1 MRITTDYMYYT
12 YAYLRE
18 DRTPYYIGK
27 GSANRAYQNHKRT
40 NGQNLLPKNKDQIL
54 ILKNFEIEDLAYKH
68 EQYLIALYGR
78 KCDGGILV
86 NMVHGGKGGARKYL
100 TVKEKEEAQLRNKI
114 NAAKNLKICR
124 KENREEFNR
133 KTNARN
139 AKRREILNQRQK
151 EYADKNREK
160 INEKQREY
168 RKNNREEIRRKER
181 EYYAKNKERINERRR
196 KKFIDSI
203 N

>member
-1 MRITTDYMYYT
+1 MYYT

-18 DRTPYYIGK
+18 DKTPYYIGK
-27 GSANRAYQNHKRT
+27 GSGDRAYQKHIRN
-40 NGQNLLPKNKDQIL
+40 NGQNLLPKNKGQIL
-54 ILKNFEIEDLAYKH
+54 ILKRFEIEDEAYKH

-100 TVKEKEEAQLRNKI
+100 TKKEKEDALLRNKI
-114 NAAKNLKICR
+114 NAAKKLKR
-124 KENREEFNR
+124 WREENREEFNR
-133 KTNARN
+133 KTNERN
-139 AKRREILNQRQK
+139 VKRREILNERQR
-151 EYADKNREK
+151 EYANKNRDK

-168 RKNNREEIRRKER
+168 REKNREEDRRKER
-181 EYYAKNKERINERRR
+181 EYYAKNRDRILERKR
-196 KKFIDSI
+196 KKKSIDSI

>member
-1 MRITTDYMYYT
+1 MYYT

-27 GSANRAYQNHKRT
+27 GSGNRAYQKHVRN
-40 NGQNLLPKNKDQIL
+40 NGQNLVPKNKNQIL
-54 ILKNFEIEDLAYKH
+54 ILKNFETEDEAYTH

-100 TVKEKEEAQLRNKI
+100 TKKEKEEALLKNKI
-114 NAAKNLKICR
+114 NAAKKLKKWR
-124 KENREEFNR
+124 EENREEFNR
-133 KTNARN
+133 KTNERN
-139 AKRREILNQRQK
+139 AKRREILNQRQR
-151 EYADKNREK
+151 EYADKNRDK

-168 RKNNREEIRRKER
+168 RERNREEHRRKER
-181 EYYAKNKERINERRR
+181 EYYAKNKERINERKR
-196 KKFIDSI
+196 KKKQLDSM

>member
-1 MRITTDYMYYT
+1 MYYT

-18 DRTPYYIGK
+18 SGTPYYIGK
-27 GSANRAYQNHKRT
+27 GSNDRAYQKHMRN
-40 NGQNLLPKNKDQIL
+40 NGQNLLPKNRNRIL
-54 ILKNFEIEDLAYKH
+54 ILKRFDLEEDAYKH
-68 EQYLIALYGR
+68 EKYLIALYGR

-100 TVKEKEEAQLRNKI
+100 TRKEKEDAKLKNKI
-114 NAAKNLKICR
+114 RAVELR
-124 KENREEFNR
+124 KKWREENREEFNA
-133 KTNARN
+133 KTNKRN

-168 RKNNREEIRRKER
+168 RKKNMEEVRKRER
-181 EYYAKNKERINERRR
+181 EYYAKNKQKINEQKR
-196 KKFIDSI
+196 KNILTVLTK
-203 N
+203 

>member
-1 MRITTDYMYYT
+1 MYYT

-27 GSANRAYQNHKRT
+27 GSGNRAYQKHKRN
-40 NGQNLLPKNKDQIL
+40 NGQNLLPKNKNQIL
-54 ILKNFEIEDLAYKH
+54 ILKKFELEDDAYKH

-100 TVKEKEEAQLRNKI
+100 TQKEKEAAILRNKI
-114 NAAKNLKICR
+114 RAVEMR
-124 KENREEFNR
+124 KKWREENRDKFNR
-133 KTNARN
+133 KTNERN

-168 RKNNREEIRRKER
+168 REKNREELRKKER
-181 EYYAKNKERINERRR
+181 EYYAKNKERINERKR
-196 KKFIDSI
+196 KNKLLDSH

>member
-1 MRITTDYMYYT
+1 MYYT

-27 GSANRAYQNHKRT
+27 GSGNRAYQNHKRT

-54 ILKNFEIEDLAYKH
+54 ILKKFQLENDAYKH

-86 NMVHGGKGGARKYL
+86 NMVHGGKGGAKKYL
-100 TVKEKEEAQLRNKI
+100 TQKEKEEAQIRNKI
-114 NAAKNLKICR
+114 NAAKNLKKWR
-124 KENREEFNR
+124 EENRDEFNR
-133 KTNARN
+133 KTNERN
-139 AKRREILNQRQK
+139 AKRREILNRRQK
-151 EYADKNREK
+151 EYADKNRGK
-160 INEKQREY
+160 INQKQREY
-168 RKNNREEIRRKER
+168 REKNRENERKKER
-181 EYYAKNKERINERRR
+181 EYYAKNKEKIQER
-196 KKFIDSI
+196 KKLQLKKRLDSA

>member
-1 MRITTDYMYYT
+1 MYYT

-18 DRTPYYIGK
+18 DKTPYYIGK
-27 GSANRAYQNHKRT
+27 GSGDRDYQKHIRN
-40 NGQNLLPKNKDQIL
+40 NGQNLLPKNKGQIL
-54 ILKNFEIEDLAYKH
+54 ILKRLEIEDEAYKH

-100 TVKEKEEAQLRNKI
+100 TKKEKEDALLRNKI
-114 NAAKNLKICR
+114 NAAKKLKR
-124 KENREEFNR
+124 WREENREEFNR
-133 KTNARN
+133 KTNERN
-139 AKRREILNQRQK
+139 VKRREILNERQR
-151 EYADKNREK
+151 EYANKNRDK

-168 RKNNREEIRRKER
+168 REKNREEVRRKER
-181 EYYAKNKERINERRR
+181 EYYAKNRDRILERKR
-196 KKFIDSI
+196 KKKSIDSI

>member
-1 MRITTDYMYYT
+1 MYYT

-27 GSANRAYQNHKRT
+27 GSGGRAYQKHIRNNR
-40 NGQNLLPKNKDQIL
+40 QNLVPKNKNQIL
-54 ILKNFEIEDLAYKH
+54 ILKKFELEDDAYKH

-100 TVKEKEEAQLRNKI
+100 TRKEKEAAILRNKI
-114 NAAKNLKICR
+114 RAVELTKKWR
-124 KENREEFNR
+124 EENREEFNR
-133 KTNARN
+133 KTNERN

-151 EYADKNREK
+151 EYADRNREK

-168 RKNNREEIRRKER
+168 REKNREEIRRKER
-181 EYYAKNKERINERRR
+181 EYYAKNKDRINQ
-196 KKFIDSI
+196 KKKKRLLDST

>member
-1 MRITTDYMYYT
+1 MYYT

-27 GSANRAYQNHKRT
+27 GSGARAYQNHIRN
-40 NGQNLLPKNKDQIL
+40 NGQNLLPKNKNQIL
-54 ILKNFEIEDLAYKH
+54 ILKRFELEGEAYQH

-100 TVKEKEEAQLRNKI
+100 TRKEKEASILRNKI
-114 NAAKNLKICR
+114 RAVELRKKWR

-133 KTNARN
+133 KTNERN

-160 INEKQREY
+160 INQKQREY
-168 RKNNREEIRRKER
+168 REKNREEVRKKER
-181 EYYAKNKERINERRR
+181 EYYAKNKERIQAR
-196 KKFIDSI
+196 KKELQLKKK
-203 N
+203 NYN

>member
-1 MRITTDYMYYT
+1 MYYT

-18 DRTPYYIGK
+18 DKTPYYIGK
-27 GSANRAYQNHKRT
+27 GSGDRAYQKHIRN
-40 NGQNLLPKNKDQIL
+40 NGQNLLPKNKGQIL
-54 ILKNFEIEDLAYKH
+54 ILKRFEIEDEAYKH

-100 TVKEKEEAQLRNKI
+100 TKKEKEDALLRNKI
-114 NAAKNLKICR
+114 NAAKKLKR
-124 KENREEFNR
+124 WREENREEFNR
-133 KTNARN
+133 KTNERN
-139 AKRREILNQRQK
+139 VKRREILNERQR
-151 EYADKNREK
+151 EYANKNRDK

-168 RKNNREEIRRKER
+168 REKNREEVRRKER
-181 EYYAKNKERINERRR
+181 EYYAKNRDRILERKR
-196 KKFIDSI
+196 KKKSIDSI

>member
-1 MRITTDYMYYT
+1 MYYT

-78 KCDGGILV
+78 KCDGGIFPTKSPERFSYWTFKKYSF
-86 NMVHGGKGGARKYL
+86 GKFFG
-100 TVKEKEEAQLRNKI
+100 
-114 NAAKNLKICR
+114 
-124 KENREEFNR
+124 
-133 KTNARN
+133 
-139 AKRREILNQRQK
+139 
-151 EYADKNREK
+151 
-160 INEKQREY
+160 
-168 RKNNREEIRRKER
+168 
-181 EYYAKNKERINERRR
+181 
-196 KKFIDSI
+196 
-203 N
+203 

>member
-1 MRITTDYMYYT
+1 MYYT

-18 DRTPYYIGK
+18 DKTPYYIGK
-27 GSANRAYQNHKRT
+27 GSNDRAYQKHKRN
-40 NGQNLLPKNKDQIL
+40 NGQNFLPKNKNQIL
-54 ILKNFEIEDLAYKH
+54 ILKKFELEIDAYRH

-78 KCDGGILV
+78 KCDGGILI

-100 TVKEKEEAQLRNKI
+100 TRKEKEEAQLRNKI
-114 NAAKNLKICR
+114 NAAKNLKKWR
-124 KENREEFNR
+124 EENREEFNK
-133 KTNARN
+133 KTNERN
-139 AKRREILNQRQK
+139 SKRREILNQRQK

-168 RKNNREEIRRKER
+168 REKNREELRRKER
-181 EYYAKNKERINERRR
+181 EYYAKNKERIN
-196 KKFIDSI
+196 KKKRNKLIDFM

>member
-1 MRITTDYMYYT
+1 MYYT

-27 GSANRAYQNHKRT
+27 GSGNRAYQKHVRN
-40 NGQNLLPKNKDQIL
+40 NGQNLVPKDKNKIL
-54 ILKNFEIEDLAYKH
+54 ILKNFETEDEAYKH
-68 EQYLIALYGR
+68 EQYLIVLYGR

-100 TVKEKEEAQLRNKI
+100 TKKEKEEALLRNKLR
-114 NAAKNLKICR
+114 AVEMR
-124 KENREEFNR
+124 KKWREENREEFNR
-133 KTNARN
+133 KTNERN

-151 EYADKNREK
+151 EYADKNRDK

-168 RKNNREEIRRKER
+168 REKNKEEVRRKER
-181 EYYAKNKERINERRR
+181 EYYAKNKERINERKR
-196 KKFIDSI
+196 KNKTLDAS

>member
-1 MRITTDYMYYT
+1 MYYT

-18 DRTPYYIGK
+18 DKTPYYIGK
-27 GSANRAYQNHKRT
+27 GSGDRAYQKHIRN
-40 NGQNLLPKNKDQIL
+40 NGQNLLPKNKGQIL
-54 ILKNFEIEDLAYKH
+54 ILKRFEIEDEAYKH

-100 TVKEKEEAQLRNKI
+100 TKKEKEDALLRNKI
-114 NAAKNLKICR
+114 NAAKKLKR
-124 KENREEFNR
+124 WREENREEFNR
-133 KTNARN
+133 KTNERN
-139 AKRREILNQRQK
+139 VKRREILNERQR
-151 EYADKNREK
+151 EYANKNRDK

-168 RKNNREEIRRKER
+168 REKNREEVRREER
-181 EYYAKNKERINERRR
+181 EYYAKNRDRILERKR
-196 KKFIDSI
+196 KKKSIDSI

>member
-1 MRITTDYMYYT
+1 MYYT

-18 DRTPYYIGK
+18 DKTPYYIGK
-27 GSANRAYQNHKRT
+27 GSGDRAYQSHKRN
-40 NGQNLLPKNKDQIL
+40 NGQNLVPKNKNKIL
-54 ILKNFEIEDLAYKH
+54 ILKNFELEEEAYKH

-100 TVKEKEEAQLRNKI
+100 TRKEKEEAIIRNKI
-114 NAAKNLKICR
+114 RAIELRR
-124 KENREEFNR
+124 KWRQENREEFNR
-133 KTNARN
+133 KTNERN

-160 INEKQREY
+160 INQKQREY
-168 RKNNREEIRRKER
+168 REKNKEEVRRKER
-181 EYYAKNKERINERRR
+181 EYYAKNKEKINERKKR
-196 KKFIDSI
+196 KLLDSLT
-203 N
+203 

>member
-1 MRITTDYMYYT
+1 MYYT

-27 GSANRAYQNHKRT
+27 GSGDRAYQKHIRN
-40 NGQNLLPKNKDQIL
+40 NGQNLLPKNRNQIL
-54 ILKNFEIEDLAYKH
+54 ILKNFEIEDEAYKH

-78 KCDGGILV
+78 KCEGGILV

-100 TVKEKEEAQLRNKI
+100 TKKEKENALLRNKI
-114 NAAKNLKICR
+114 NAAKKLKR
-124 KENREEFNR
+124 WREENREEFNR
-133 KTNARN
+133 KTNERN

-151 EYADKNREK
+151 EYADKNRDK

-168 RKNNREEIRRKER
+168 REKNREEVRRKER
-181 EYYAKNKERINERRR
+181 EYYAKNRDRILQR
-196 KKFIDSI
+196 KRKNKLLDSI

>member
-1 MRITTDYMYYT
+1 MYYT

-18 DRTPYYIGK
+18 DKTPYYIGK
-27 GSANRAYQNHKRT
+27 GSGDRAYQKHIRN
-40 NGQNLLPKNKDQIL
+40 NGQNLLPKNKGQIL
-54 ILKNFEIEDLAYKH
+54 ILKRLEIEDEAYKH

-100 TVKEKEEAQLRNKI
+100 TKKEKEDALLRNKI
-114 NAAKNLKICR
+114 NAAKKLKR
-124 KENREEFNR
+124 WREENREEFNR
-133 KTNARN
+133 KTNERN
-139 AKRREILNQRQK
+139 VKRREILNERQR
-151 EYADKNREK
+151 EYANKNRDK

-168 RKNNREEIRRKER
+168 REKNREEVRRKER
-181 EYYAKNKERINERRR
+181 EYYAKNRDRILERKR
-196 KKFIDSI
+196 KKKSIDSI

>member
-1 MRITTDYMYYT
+1 MYYT

-27 GSANRAYQNHKRT
+27 GSGNRAYQNHKRK
-40 NGQNLLPKNKDQIL
+40 NGQNLLPKNKNQIL

-68 EQYLIALYGR
+68 EQYLISLYGR

-100 TVKEKEEAQLRNKI
+100 TKKEKEEAQLRNKI
-114 NAAKNLKICR
+114 NAAKNLKKWR
-124 KENREEFNR
+124 EENREEFNR
-133 KTNARN
+133 KTNERN
-139 AKRREILNQRQK
+139 AKRRKILNQRQK
-151 EYADKNREK
+151 EYADKNRDK

-168 RKNNREEIRRKER
+168 REKNREEIRRKER
-181 EYYAKNKERINERRR
+181 EYYAKNKERIKSR
-196 KKFIDSI
+196 KKELKLRKQIDSK